1 MVNEH
6 KDLLNAI
13 EREFIQLG
21 YRWQL
26 FCQLF
31 DSGQKNV
38 DLLNKSGSNVF
49 QLLQKLIIDDVMMAL
64 CRLSDPDRSMGK
76 ENASIRNMLK
86 KVSAELSDE
95 DNREIDAKLS
105 ELKEHMNKISILRNK
120 AISHTDYEHALNTE
134 LLPRPTYDEIENSMK
149 AIERALNIITG
160 KLYDYSS
167 SYLPSMP
174 YGHDGNKLLNVLS
187 KAHESNQN
195 VG

>member
-6 KDLLNAI
+6 RDLLNAI
-13 EREFIQLG
+13 EREFIQLC

-31 DSGQKNV
+31 DSGQKNI

-49 QLLQKLIIDDVMMAL
+49 QLLQKLIIDDAMLAL
-64 CRLSDPDRSMGK
+64 CRLSDPDKSMGK

-86 KVSAELSDE
+86 KVRAELSDE
-95 DNREIDAKLS
+95 DAREIDAKLS

-120 AISHTDYEHALNTE
+120 AISHTDYEHALNTV
-134 LLPRPTYDEIENSMK
+134 LLPRPTYGELEDSMK
-149 AIERALNIITG
+149 AIERMLNIITG
-160 KLYDYSS
+160 KLYNYSS

-174 YGHDGNKLLNVLS
+174 YGHDGNKLLHVLS
-187 KAHESNQN
+187 KGHEAN
-195 VG
+195 